1 MIAELIAAFKDE
13 IVKYADAQIN
23 ELKQSLD
30 DGLLAYTA
38 NWYEKINNVKTFL
51 FSENSVKF
59 DEVYVPLS
67 LRFEKKVINLPQKVE
82 SLFKINNCLTI
93 LGHAGSG
100 KTMLMKHSF
109 LNLLQTGSKIP
120 IIIELRKIDNAEMTL
135 LEYVSSLVFK
145 LNLARNESIF
155 TRLMG
160 EGRFVFFLD
169 GYDEIKLDNRV
180 KRTSEIEEFVDRYT
194 KNYYLLTSRP
204 GSGAENLSRFRSYH
218 VCGMDEKQV
227 KAFVEKQARH
237 MSEDGNQMTKKI
249 LETIFDRRNKAFMD
263 YLQNPLLLSMFILTF
278 KYNPEIPSRRSE
290 FYFNVFDTLYCKHDT
305 TSKTGG
311 YIHEKKC
318 KMEKDFYFKV
328 LQCFSYDSY
337 FSSRFEFDNSYINSS
352 FEKVKKKLETKFDN
366 DNMIYDL
373 SVAIGIFVLDGLTY
387 NFPHRSMQEYF
398 AASLISQSTEDVRK
412 TMYSKIMPTKYS
424 YDGFNFWSLCQEM
437 DEYCFLKYFVIKI
450 LEEFREKLV
459 SRRKESL
466 KDEETI
472 LYNYLDLIEIYI
484 SFSADGQLKLL
495 RRSANLYSSV
505 LKYSTKVVGFSEKIL
520 DWLLSS
526 EGKNELSKLHV
537 DNESLIRLDVQN
549 EQIANLLKASSLP
562 SIMQVEYNKMEDYI
576 TKLETDIELKKKR
589 EINLLN
595 L

>member
-278 KYNPEIPSRRSE
+278 KYNPEIPSKRSE